1 VPAQAIEFHGMP
13 AMRWTSPGGAAAIA
27 TLQGAHLVSWI
38 PAGGEEMLFVSE
50 RSAFEPGR
58 AIRGGIPVCFPQ
70 FAERGPLV
78 KHGFA
83 RTLPWRFEGV
93 EEAGEGTR
101 ATFRLASTPA
111 TLALWPRVFELEL
124 VATLAPWS
132 LHVELGVHNRG
143 TQAFSFAAALHTYFL
158 VADAPRVQLRGWPED
173 VGFAQP
179 IDRVFASMPRSAR
192 LEEGGRTV
200 AIEQHGF
207 PDTVVWNPG
216 AALAATMP
224 DMSPQGWRRM
234 VCVEAAAVDPPVVL
248 PAGGSWRG
256 GQSIGAPG

>member
-1 VPAQAIEFHGMP
+1 MP
-13 AMRWTSPGGAAAIA
+13 AVRWTSSSGAAAIA

-38 PAGGEEMLFVSE
+38 PAGGEEMLFLSE

-93 EEAGEGTR
+93 EDAGAGTR
-101 ATFRLASTPA
+101 ATFSLASTPA
-111 TLALWPRVFELEL
+111 TLAAWPHAFALEL
-124 VATLAPWS
+124 VATLAARS
-132 LHVELGVHNRG
+132 LEVELRVHNPG

-158 VADAPRVQLRGWPED
+158 VGDAPGVLLRGWPED
-173 VGFAQP
+173 VGFARP
-179 IDRVFASMPRSAR
+179 IDRVFSSMPRSAR
-192 LEEGGRTV
+192 LEEGSRTV

-207 PDTVVWNPG
+207 TDTVVWNPG

-224 DMSPQGWRRM
+224 DMSPEGWRRM
-234 VCVEAAAVDPPVVL
+234 VCVEAAAVDPPIPL
-248 PAGGSWRG
+248 QAGASWRG
-256 GQSIGAPG
+256 RQSIRAPG